1 MSNYVNSTTKV
12 EYYTLLRDESV
23 IYMRI
28 NNYISSTGLCSRRQ
42 ADELIKQ
49 GKVKINSNIAQIGQE
64 VNPKDKVEVNG
75 KLLKLKKT
83 DVYIALNKPTGIT
96 CTTER
101 HIKGNII
108 DFVNHPD
115 RIFPI
120 GRLDKESEG
129 LILLTNDGSIVNK
142 ILMNENNYE
151 KDYIVTVNKPITPS
165 FIEGMVKGVKIYN
178 PVKNEYTVTKRCKI
192 TKINAKSFKIT
203 LTQGLNR
210 QIRRM
215 CTHFAY
221 RVVKLKR
228 VRIMNIRLNKLPV
241 GQWRNLTQE
250 ELSNLLATLNRT

>member
-1 MSNYVNSTTKV
+1 
-12 EYYTLLRDESV
+12 
-23 IYMRI
+23 MRI

-49 GKVKINSNIAQIGQE
+49 GRVKINSNIATIGQKVYPE
-64 VNPKDKVEVNG
+64 DRVEVNG
-75 KLLKLKKT
+75 KLLKLEKT
-83 DVYIALNKPTGIT
+83 NIYIALNKPTGIT

-108 DFVNHPD
+108 DFVNYPE

-142 ILMNENNYE
+142 ILTNENNNE
-151 KDYIVTVNKPITPS
+151 KDYIVTVNKAITPS
-165 FIEGMVKGVKIYN
+165 FIKGMSNGVKIYN
-178 PVKNEYTVTKRCKI
+178 PVKNEYTVTNQCKVE
-192 TKINAKSFKIT
+192 KINAETFKIT

-215 CTHFAY
+215 CTHFGY
-221 RVVKLKR
+221 KVVKLKR
-228 VRIMNIRLNKLPV
+228 IRIMNIKLGKLPV
-241 GQWRNLTQE
+241 GRWRNLTEE
-250 ELSNLLATLNRT
+250 ELIGLRN